1 MEDQKIE
8 TLLNLALKT
17 DEDQRQRSLNL
28 NVGYDDTEKRWDLI
42 VRYSGNL
49 EALKGRGIDVVYLL
63 NNYAILTVPESQ
75 LGFVT
80 EQPQI
85 EYIEQPKRL
94 FFAANAGRQAS
105 CINTVQSGPDGL
117 SGRGVIVALIDSGL
131 DYTHPDF
138 CNADG
143 TTRILALWDQTA
155 VPPESG
161 TTAGGAGGFS
171 GEAAAESSG
180 EAVSTPGVLPGQ
192 PAPVLGPPP
201 GYLRGILYTQE
212 MINEALRRDETQGVP
227 VPAPSMDYSGHGTSV
242 MGIAAG
248 NGRQGGSAYRGV
260 AYESDLLVVK
270 LGNPGAESFPR
281 TTELMQAVNFVIE
294 EGIRRNQPVAI
305 NISFGNNYGS
315 HDGTSLLE
323 TYINDVSSA
332 GRTLIVIGT
341 GNEGASAGHT
351 AGAVTGNED
360 RDVPLSVGEYQTGFS
375 VQIWKN
381 FVDIMDVEIT
391 APSGRRTGLIQER
404 LGPVR
409 ITLDQTEL
417 LIYYGE
423 PRPYSM
429 SQEIYIDFLPV
440 DSYIDTGLWNIRLV
454 PVKIVD
460 GTYGMWLPGAAAR
473 NRGTR
478 FLYATPY
485 LTLTIPSTASG
496 ALSVGAYN
504 SATGAMADFSGRGN
518 DTACVPV
525 GGCML
530 KPDLVAPGVDI
541 QTTAAGGGYTVA
553 TGTSFATP
561 FVTGSAALLMEWG
574 IVRGNSPYLYGEKL
588 KAYLLAGA
596 SPLIG
601 FDRYPNAVTGY
612 GRLCLSNSLNR
623 LL

>member
-1 MEDQKIE
+1 MVFMEDQKVE
-8 TLLNLALKT
+8 TLLNLALET
-17 DEDQRQRSLNL
+17 DEGQRERSLNL
-28 NVGYDDTEKRWDLI
+28 NVGYDDAEKRWDLI

-49 EALKGRGIDVVYLL
+49 DALEGRGIDVVYLL

-75 LGFVT
+75 LGFVS

-117 SGRGVIVALIDSGL
+117 TGRGVIVALIDSGI

-138 CNADG
+138 RNADG
-143 TTRILALWDQTA
+143 STRIVALWDQTA
-155 VPPESG
+155 VPPERSAPEG
-161 TTAGGAGGFS
+161 
-171 GEAAAESSG
+171 SSG
-180 EAVSTPGVLPGQ
+180 EAGGAPGAQ
-192 PAPVLGPPP
+192 PSPAIGPPP

-212 MINEALRRDETQGVP
+212 MINEALRRDQTQDSTVP
-227 VPAPSMDYSGHGTSV
+227 VPSMDYSGHGTSV

-281 TTELMQAVNFVIE
+281 TTELMQAVNFAVE
-294 EGIRRNQPVAI
+294 EGIRRNQPIAI

-332 GRTLIVIGT
+332 GRSLIVIGT
-341 GNEGASAGHT
+341 GNEGAASGHT
-351 AGAVTGNED
+351 AGTVIGNEN

-381 FVDIMDVEIT
+381 FVDVMDVEIT

-404 LGPVR
+404 LGPFR

-440 DSYIDTGLWNIRLV
+440 DSYIDTGLWNIRLI

-612 GRLCLSNSLNR
+612 GRLCLANSVNR